1 MPERHTKL
9 LEIDVARLGSGSV
22 VEASC
27 RLLPDKDVSDLRS
40 DSGVDFTDPICDHN
54 GREAAAPDFRNLVDY
69 NFGFVVP
76 PVPTLLG

>member
-1 MPERHTKL
+1 
-9 LEIDVARLGSGSV
+9 
-22 VEASC
+22 
-27 RLLPDKDVSDLRS
+27 LPDKDVSDLRS

-54 GREAAAPDFRNLVDY
+54 GREAPAPDFRNLVDY

>member
-40 DSGVDFTDPICDHN
+40 DSESISPIRSAIIMA
-54 GREAAAPDFRNLVDY
+54 GRHRRLI
-69 NFGFVVP
+69 FGI
-76 PVPTLLG
+76 